1 MIIKD
6 EHGKQVAAVPYTIL
20 IEDAYGSVWRL
31 SFESGQLD
39 ITLMESTR
47 SDFLGGF
54 GIFAES
60 DSIVSL
66 QPIIHRWE
74 S

>member
-1 MIIKD
+1 MIIQD
-6 EHGKQVAAVPYTIL
+6 EHGNEVADVPYKISVR
-20 IEDAYGSVWRL
+20 DADGSVWRL
-31 SFESGQLD
+31 EFSYGHLD

-66 QPIIHRWE
+66 QPIVHRWE
-74 S
+74 